1 MTIDS
6 SVLLMVVLM
15 LPLLFTAMTAATF
28 WRRVSRPIVF
38 TIFCFAAFYALQGIG
53 YSIAFHYTGKLDVV
67 TNAMAQA
74 RASNLSYAIGDVAS
88 LIIGVGLAYLLA
100 RSMPRQ
106 ANA

>member
-1 MTIDS
+1 
-6 SVLLMVVLM
+6 
-15 LPLLFTAMTAATF
+15 
-28 WRRVSRPIVF
+28 
-38 TIFCFAAFYALQGIG
+38 
-53 YSIAFHYTGKLDVV
+53 
-67 TNAMAQA
+67 MAQA